1 MGWDFGKP
9 YIPFMFQGI
18 WSSLQWSNRS
28 WWGSFPLPFC
38 SSRAAQTRV
47 CGRFGPPLGPW
58 SSEPVPCGCCKVVV
72 LLLHLFACFRG
83 WGFGYFRWANG
94 EEGPW
99 HRSTWRRT
107 KEGTWALA
115 CFLPLVA
122 QDGGGPC
129 AVFFLFF
136 FLSRNLLAAAFVV
149 STKKH
154 AYDNNGIMYCIPR
167 NNVQNVDSR
176 SLFATQTS
184 LTNWRQGCR
193 KNQVEIFF

>member
-1 MGWDFGKP
+1 MGWDLGEP

-72 LLLHLFACFRG
+72 LQLHLFACFRG

-122 QDGGGPC
+122 QYGGGPYAC
-129 AVFFLFF
+129 ALFF
-136 FLSRNLLAAAFVV
+136 FCPETYLPLLLLYPQK
-149 STKKH
+149 STLMIIMALCIVYH
-154 AYDNNGIMYCIPR
+154 AIMYKM
-167 NNVQNVDSR
+167 
-176 SLFATQTS
+176 
-184 LTNWRQGCR
+184 LTAAVFLRH
-193 KNQVEIFF
+193 KLL